1 MINISE
7 ISVRKSTNLDIFPIF
22 ELLKKYGM
30 GSKNIISS
38 NEVISIW
45 NRYSINNPFYNHFLE
60 EVLFGWVLEHND
72 NIVGFFGTIPRIYH
86 LNKEMIPVSI
96 ASQWVI
102 EKEYRK
108 YSYLLKDKYFL
119 DNPIATKLV
128 TSASKATGKIFK
140 NYQGFK
146 VPCNNLQNVYVIPL
160 NLTRSIEFLFS
171 KFPLLKWI
179 LTRISKIIPWYLQFK
194 TIPHKYTL
202 SEFNINHNSHQ
213 VEQFWN
219 LYLTKNSK
227 FIANRNFETMNW
239 YYNSGKLYQ
248 NIISL
253 VLYDSF
259 NEITGFASVIN
270 APVMGNDNVKRY
282 ILIDILV
289 HNPKLKR
296 DILKGVLKY
305 LHEHNVDILEIQLP
319 GMVTRID
326 IPAISVI
333 RKLANFPAYFQTSC
347 KNLETH
353 LQKSSNWQLS
363 CFDGDSTL
371 G

>member
-1 MINISE
+1 MINISD
-7 ISVRKSTNLDIFPIF
+7 ISVRKSTNLDVFPIF

-30 GSKNIISS
+30 GSRNIISS
-38 NEVISIW
+38 NEVISNW
-45 NRYSINNPFYNHFLE
+45 KRYSIDNPFYNYFSE
-60 EVLFGWVLEHND
+60 EVLFGWVLEHN
-72 NIVGFFGTIPRIYH
+72 NKIVGFFGSIPRIYH
-86 LNKEMIPVSI
+86 LNNEMVPVSV

-128 TSASKATGKIFK
+128 TSASNATGKIFE
-140 NYQGFK
+140 NYHGFK
-146 VPCNNLQNVYVIPL
+146 VPCNSLQNVYVIPL
-160 NLTRSIEFLFS
+160 NLTKSLEFIFS
-171 KFPLLKWI
+171 KYPLLKWF
-179 LTRISKIIPWYLQFK
+179 LTRISKIIPWQLQFK
-194 TIPHKYTL
+194 KIPLKYTL
-202 SEFNINHNSHQ
+202 KQYQINNNSQ
-213 VEQFWN
+213 QLKQFWD
-219 LYLTKNSK
+219 LYLKKNNK
-227 FIANRNFETMNW
+227 FIASRNLETMNW

-253 VLYDSF
+253 VLYNSL
-259 NEITGFASVIN
+259 NEIEAFASVID
-270 APVMGNDNVKRY
+270 APVIGNDNLKRY

-289 HNPKLKR
+289 HNPKFKR

-305 LHEHNVDILEIQLP
+305 LYQNNVDILEIQLP
-319 GMVTRID
+319 GMVKRID
-326 IPAISVI
+326 IPAISLI

-347 KNLETH
+347 INIETYLKNST
-353 LQKSSNWQLS
+353 NWQLS